1 GGADDMSGDG
11 GDDMMF
17 GDAGEDTM
25 SGGAGNDSMSGGGD
39 NDIMSGN
46 GGADD
51 MFGDSGD
58 DEMYGDAGNDT
69 MSGGTGNDTMFG
81 NSGDDVM
88 NGNAGA
94 DLMYG
99 GSGSFDSMNGGA
111 DSDVMYGDNGDDAEI
126 GDDDIMSGGAGNDMM
141 FGEGGAD
148 HMYGNGGDDFVSGGF
163 GNDTMH
169 GNAGEDRMS
178 GGSGDDIMFGDAD
191 NDVMTGGFGNDV
203 MDGGTGEDK
212 MYGSSGDDTMSGGA
226 DNDYMRGLDDNDSM
240 SGDGGDDRMHGD
252 DGHDKM
258 SGGAGNDTMS
268 GGSGNDDMS
277 GGSGSDSMQGGVG
290 DDSMSGD
297 SGNDLMLGGG
307 GNDTMSGGVGTDT
320 MYGNN
325 DDDLMSGNG
334 GADNMIGG
342 RGNDTMS
349 GNSGA
354 DHMFGEDGEDIMSGG
369 SGNDT
374 MSGGDGN
381 DDMSGGSGDDRM
393 YGKSGDDEMTG
404 GAGNDTMFG
413 GSGSFDVM
421 SGGADS
427 DVMYGDNGN
436 HAEIGDDDIMY
447 GNAGDDDMWGEGGAD
462 LMSGD
467 GGADY
472 MSGGFGNDTMS
483 GGDGNDI
490 LSGDD
495 GDDTLR
501 WTMAD
506 NVGSTVDNYDG
517 EDGTGDT
524 LELYF
529 TQDEFELPGAEEAIA
544 EFANRVER
552 GDTTATLEIGGKTLT
567 ASNFEHVA
575 VHVDNVEIPVLLD
588 DLIVTDENEDV
599 IQTIT
604 DTNTTPDVG
613 TPDQDFV
620 PNAPVVTTFD
630 APKAV
635 ELTMPNG
642 APALVFAASEW
653 VEGPSNIWTLD
664 LLDGTVAD
672 YGVLTF
678 DATDPENVTVKLD
691 VPEGGDT
698 IYDPMDDGEVA
709 TIVFDYSAQVEGS
722 EEATVTININGV
734 NDAPVANDDIVITNT
749 LGEIYIP
756 KYALLKNDTDIE
768 NDPLQVDSVTPPASM
783 HDDYEAYVRT
793 VSVGSDGNRVIN
805 GSFEDQGDGSNVNVN
820 HGSWATYDDLPGW
833 KIHTPDP
840 SDDPSDVGVDA
851 PIELQFGGTGGIS
864 AQDGNAKM
872 EMDSHNEG
880 GYTSSN
886 AHVYQDVPT
895 VSGEALKVSFWY
907 SPRTTSTTND
917 VNVFWNGALIAEL
930 SGTTPGWTEYTFDV
944 VGTEDTTRLEF
955 RGEPSEDTL
964 GGYIDNVYVGNPNF
978 LDGSFT
984 YTVSDEEPLIDVPP
998 HDHYDDANV
1007 DVSYNGGDALL
1018 EGGAANEIVVGGDGA
1033 DTIRGGD
1040 GDDTIIGGG
1049 GDDVISGGSDVNG
1062 NGEDTFHYMDTDDG
1076 HDEISFFDG
1085 SEDVINLDELFD
1097 ELGIVNDSAEARA
1110 DMINL
1115 EVTNSPN
1122 PFNPVETK
1130 ITIDG
1135 TESEFSI
1142 TLKNVDL
1149 GNSDGDLTAEQ
1160 LNLAGIFVGDE
1171 S

>member
-1 GGADDMSGDG
+1 
-11 GDDMMF
+11 
-17 GDAGEDTM
+17 
-25 SGGAGNDSMSGGGD
+25 GGAGNDDMSGGGD
-39 NDIMSGN
+39 NDIMSG
-46 GGADD
+46 G
-51 MFGDSGD
+51 
-58 DEMYGDAGNDT
+58 AGNDD
-69 MSGGTGNDTMFG
+69 MSGGAGSDLMYG

-88 NGNAGA
+88 DGDGGA
-94 DLMYG
+94 DTMYG

-111 DSDVMYGDNGDDAEI
+111 DSDLMYGDNGDDAEI
-126 GDDDIMSGGAGNDMM
+126 GDDDIMSGGAGNDTM

-148 HMYGNGGDDFVSGGF
+148 AMYGN
-163 GNDTMH
+163 
-169 GNAGEDRMS
+169 
-178 GGSGDDIMFGDAD
+178 SGDD
-191 NDVMTGGFGNDV
+191 V
-203 MDGGTGEDK
+203 
-212 MYGSSGDDTMSGGA
+212 
-226 DNDYMRGLDDNDSM
+226 
-240 SGDGGDDRMHGD
+240 
-252 DGHDKM
+252 
-258 SGGAGNDTMS
+258 
-268 GGSGNDDMS
+268 
-277 GGSGSDSMQGGVG
+277 
-290 DDSMSGD
+290 
-297 SGNDLMLGGG
+297 
-307 GNDTMSGGVGTDT
+307 
-320 MYGNN
+320 
-325 DDDLMSGNG
+325 
-334 GADNMIGG
+334 
-342 RGNDTMS
+342 
-349 GNSGA
+349 
-354 DHMFGEDGEDIMSGG
+354 
-369 SGNDT
+369 
-374 MSGGDGN
+374 
-381 DDMSGGSGDDRM
+381 
-393 YGKSGDDEMTG
+393 
-404 GAGNDTMFG
+404 
-413 GSGSFDVM
+413 
-421 SGGADS
+421 
-427 DVMYGDNGN
+427 
-436 HAEIGDDDIMY
+436 
-447 GNAGDDDMWGEGGAD
+447 
-462 LMSGD
+462 
-467 GGADY
+467 

-483 GGDGNDI
+483 GGSGNDTMSGDAGADVMSGNGDDDRMSGGADNDTMIGGDGNDT
-490 LSGDD
+490 LFGDAGDD
-495 GDDTLR
+495 RIIAGEGNDIVWGGSNNATNAPTDDRPGGNDYVELGDGNDTFDDYANYSGSDTVFGGAGNDKMWTGDGNDLLVGGDGNDNLKGEGGDDTLR
-501 WTMAD
+501 WTMTD
-506 NVGSTVDNYDG
+506 NVGSTVDRYDG
-517 EDGTGDT
+517 QSGTGDT

-529 TQDEFELPGAEEAIA
+529 TQAEFELPGAEDAIA

-552 GDTTATLEIGGKTLT
+552 GDTNAKLEIGGRTLY
-567 ASNFEHVA
+567 ANNIEHVA
-575 VHVDNVEIPVLLD
+575 VHVDNVEIPILLD
-588 DLIVTDENEDV
+588 DLIVVDENADV
-599 IQTIT
+599 IATIT
-604 DTNTTPDVG
+604 DTKTTANVD

-642 APALVFAASEW
+642 APALFFAASEW
-653 VEGPSNIWTLD
+653 AEGPANIWTLD
-664 LLDGTVAD
+664 LLDGAVD

-678 DATDPENVTVKLD
+678 NATDPENVTVKLV

-709 TIVFDYSAQVEGS
+709 TIVFDYSASVEGS

-783 HDDYEAYVRT
+783 HEDYDAYVRT
-793 VSVGSDGNRVIN
+793 ISVGADGNRVIN

-840 SDDPSDVGVDA
+840 SDDPSDLGTDA

-964 GGYIDNVYVGNPNF
+964 GGYIDNVFVGNPDF
-978 LDGSFT
+978 DDGSFT

-998 HDHYDDANV
+998 HDHYDDADV
-1007 DVSYNGGDALL
+1007 DVTYNGGHSVL
-1018 EGGAANEIVVGGDGA
+1018 EGGAENEIVVGGDGA

-1049 GDDVISGGSDVNG
+1049 GDDVISGGSFE
-1062 NGEDTFHYMDTDDG
+1062 NGEGKDTFHYMDTDDG

-1110 DMINL
+1110 DLINL
-1115 EVTNSPN
+1115 DVTTSNNPSN
-1122 PFNPVETK
+1122 PFETK

-1149 GNSDGDLTAEQ
+1149 GDSNGDLTAEQ